1 MNNDILRR
9 LGSQRPGAW
18 LPQELQDRGLH
29 EPVWGNSKEVKAVSE
44 TQKSFLSWASFILG
58 VLLILGTILNYIHR
72 RSFVFFEWLEF
83 ALKDVRFYL
92 GIILIAVAVFGILR
106 KREE

>member
-1 MNNDILRR
+1 M
-9 LGSQRPGAW
+9 
-18 LPQELQDRGLH
+18 
-29 EPVWGNSKEVKAVSE
+29 WGNSKEGKAVSE
-44 TQKSFLSWASFILG
+44 AQKSFLSWASFILG
-58 VLLILGTILNYIHR
+58 VLLILGTILSYIDR
-72 RSFVFFEWLEF
+72 NFFVFFEWLEF